1 MANRWLGNA
10 TPLTTARALDAT
22 RSLFS
27 NFKKEDR
34 KGLDP
39 GKYSKLKAQAETGLE
54 NKFDLMPSIQIDDD
68 LEQLKNVYQILMSI
82 EQFKR
87 ELHNYDLT
95 DVFLIP
101 NSMTYQSAS
110 NEYWP
115 ATGAG
120 PIDLFANY
128 GDADL
133 TLVRQVSEFQM
144 LRGQDYHA
152 ENLIW
157 SGTKLLNSCED
168 RLRQKIEEQTKDFSL
183 RHRTGPVY
191 FKLMMCL
198 IIASSSQA
206 LRAMAKR
213 IEQLSLKEFKGENV
227 IQAVSFLRTGISMLN
242 DNNQLPGDIIT
253 LLTTG
258 FKKCS
263 TQAFETYI
271 TTLET
276 NHETGVKTLT
286 TEELLQLAETKYTNL
301 VLVGGWD
308 KGDSNDQQQSG
319 FNLSEVECW
328 NCGKKG
334 HVCRD
339 CYKPR
344 DEDAIKRRQA
354 AARSSR
360 GGRGNR
366 GGRGRG
372 RGGHGGSGRGRGR
385 GGGGRGNSNPPST
398 DPKKKPPGKGEP
410 HSRPKSGA
418 QGATEHWCG
427 TCGMWGDHGT
437 DTHKNNEQANVVG
450 STNDSTQE
458 KKEEEP
464 TETAGFVR
472 AGVYSALK
480 RPF

>member
-1 MANRWLGNA
+1 MTNRWLGNIA
-10 TPLTTARALDAT
+10 PLTSARTLDVT

-34 KGLDP
+34 AGLDP
-39 GKYSKLKAQAETGLE
+39 DKYSKLKKHAETGLE
-54 NKFDLMPSIQIDDD
+54 TKFDLMPSINVNDD
-68 LEQLKNVYQILMSI
+68 LEQLKNVYQISMKI

-101 NSMTYQSAS
+101 NSMEYRTAE

-115 ATGAG
+115 ATGAS

-128 GDADL
+128 GDVDL
-133 TLVRQVSEFQM
+133 KLVRQVSEFHM
-144 LRGQDYHA
+144 LRGATYHA
-152 ENLIW
+152 ENSIW
-157 SGTKLLNSCED
+157 SGTKLLNSCEE

-191 FKLMMCL
+191 FKIMMGL
-198 IIASSSQA
+198 IVASSSQA

-213 IEQLSLKEFKGENV
+213 IENLSLKEFSGENV
-227 IQAVSFLRTGISMLN
+227 IQAVSFLRTGIGMLS
-242 DNNQLPGDIIT
+242 DNGQLPGDIIT

-263 TQAFETYI
+263 TKDFSTYI

-276 NHETGVKTLT
+276 NHETGVKVLT
-286 TEELLQLAETKYTNL
+286 TEELLRLAETKYTNL
-301 VLVGGWD
+301 ILVGTWD
-308 KGDSNDQQQSG
+308 KGDKNDQQQSV
-319 FNLSEVECW
+319 FNVSEIVCW

-334 HVCRD
+334 HLCRD

-344 DEDAIKRRQA
+344 DKDAIKKRQA
-354 AARSSR
+354 ASRTSR
-360 GGRGNR
+360 GGRGGR

-372 RGGHGGSGRGRGR
+372 RGGR
-385 GGGGRGNSNPPST
+385 GGKGGRGGRGNQDPST
-398 DPKKKPPGKGEP
+398 GSSGSAQKDPKKTPPGKGEA
-410 HSRPKSGA
+410 HTRTVNGV
-418 QGATEHWCG
+418 TEHWCG
-427 TCGMWGDHGT
+427 TCGSWGPHGT
-437 DTHKNNEQANVVG
+437 DKHKDANIAVTQDQGDNNDDDTT
-450 STNDSTQE
+450 TNENAT
-458 KKEEEP
+458 
-464 TETAGFVR
+464 FVH
-472 AGVYSALK
+472 AGVLNAVR